1 VYSLLAERGGIVFIC
16 GSSGRMPQAVRQAL
30 TDVFITEGSMTLADA
45 EEFLKRLEKEGRYLQ
60 ETW

>member
-1 VYSLLAERGGIVFIC
+1 MFSRLVERGGIVFIC

-30 TDVFITEGSMTLADA
+30 TDVFIKEGGMALVDA